1 MQGKIKINIQKEAE
15 PFAIEH
21 ALCLAHQGYKEL
33 AIFALG
39 MLALGLGWHYNTLV
53 YYFKEGNINQDN
65 SEDEWMKRRS
75 NN

>member
-1 MQGKIKINIQKEAE
+1 MQGKININIEKEAE

-21 ALCLAHQGYKEL
+21 ALCLAHQGYKDSATLVL
-33 AIFALG
+33 AF
-39 MLALGLGWHYNTLV
+39 LGLASRWHKDKLF

-65 SEDEWMKRRS
+65 SEEEWMKRRS